1 MRPQPLIPG
10 VRHPPGLGRSFA
22 HRTEEGCNLAAL
34 TFKLGSRC
42 HHRNPQW
49 LTMKFPARNSPALS
63 DEESGLQA
71 PLPQRGPG
79 RHGGPGAAAPYRAA
93 AGEEAQSVP
102 PGSGD
107 TGRPA
112 GGASLQ
118 RLRQSRLVAPSEL
131 RPSLLQPPIGAPRR
145 RAGGR

>member
-1 MRPQPLIPG
+1 M
-10 VRHPPGLGRSFA
+10 
-22 HRTEEGCNLAAL
+22 N
-34 TFKLGSRC
+34 
-42 HHRNPQW
+42 
-49 LTMKFPARNSPALS
+49 FPARNIPAVS

-79 RHGGPGAAAPYRAA
+79 RRGGPGAAAPRRAA
-93 AGEEAQSVP
+93 AGEGAQPVL

-107 TGRPA
+107 TDRPA

-131 RPSLLQPPIGAPRR
+131 RPSLLRPPIGAPRR